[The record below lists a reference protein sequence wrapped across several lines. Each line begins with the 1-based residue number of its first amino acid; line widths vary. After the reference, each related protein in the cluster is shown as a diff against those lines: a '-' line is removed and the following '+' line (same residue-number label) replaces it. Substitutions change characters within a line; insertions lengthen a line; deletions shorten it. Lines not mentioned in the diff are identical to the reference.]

1 MKHILVLT
9 DVSSIAEGD
18 FRVARDI
25 ASKSNSTVIWY
36 DVYTPVK
43 GSYINLDPLKK
54 IKKYVLTEAN
64 LIKRLQRLNKKV
76 MPGVKYA
83 VKKVFLSAFF

>member
-43 GSYINLDPLKK
+43 GSYINLDTLKK
-54 IKKYVLTEAN
+54 
-64 LIKRLQRLNKKV
+64 NKKV
-76 MPGVKYA
+76 RTYRGQPY
-83 VKKVFLSAFF
+83 KKTAAA